1 MLVLVLPCLV
11 LYTISSLCF
20 VLPSDATEKV
30 SFAVTILLAE
40 VVAFTSLSN
49 VLPESSEN
57 TPILLYFL
65 SAVIWHMGIL
75 CIVAVLVV
83 NISQNG
89 WQTWMSPRMKQFIS
103 SPYLKLIKMVPF
115 SEQDR
120 YRHLS
125 IKRNSYGNVV
135 DRLGRNVLQVT
146 FEDNNE
152 EKLELEKEK
161 NDIRWRFLAIVVDRI
176 FLLIHT
182 VAITSNILYFTCNF
196 AIGNVQRW
204 LEEK

>member
-1 MLVLVLPCLV
+1 
-11 LYTISSLCF
+11 
-20 VLPSDATEKV
+20 
-30 SFAVTILLAE
+30 
-40 VVAFTSLSN
+40 
-49 VLPESSEN
+49 
-57 TPILLYFL
+57 
-65 SAVIWHMGIL
+65 
-75 CIVAVLVV
+75 
-83 NISQNG
+83 
-89 WQTWMSPRMKQFIS
+89 
-103 SPYLKLIKMVPF
+103 MVPF